1 MYYEVFKNLRL
12 ELVNEGKLNLRTM
25 EADFL
30 KFLKSTDPN
39 LFPTSCEL
47 DENSKSVI
55 RDLDG
60 TIRIVRSYDVI
71 PPDYLLPGCS
81 ITFENE
87 QGEAIEP
94 PLEYGP

>member
-1 MYYEVFKNLRL
+1 
-12 ELVNEGKLNLRTM
+12 M

-39 LFPTSCEL
+39 LFPTTCEL

-71 PPDYLLPGCS
+71 PPDHLLPGCS

>member
-39 LFPTSCEL
+39 LFPTTCEL

-71 PPDYLLPGCS
+71 PPDHLLPGCS

>member
-12 ELVNEGKLNLRTM
+12 ELVNEEKLNLRTM

-39 LFPTSCEL
+39 LFPTTCEL
-47 DENSKSVI
+47 DENSKSII

-71 PPDYLLPGCS
+71 PPDILLPGCS
-81 ITFENE
+81 IIFENE

>member
-1 MYYEVFKNLRL
+1 MYYETFKQLKH
-12 ELVNEGKLNLRTM
+12 ELFNEKKLNILTM

-30 KFLKSTDPN
+30 KLLQATDPE

-47 DENSKSVI
+47 NENSKSVI

-60 TIRIVRSYDVI
+60 TIKIVRSYDVI
-71 PPDYLLPGCS
+71 PPDHLLPGCS